1 MNGQPK
7 IWREVGHRVGATLC
21 GRGFCVSVSAQ
32 LPCLLGLGV
41 VAALAYWLGAA
52 PGWIIPMLA
61 GVLLGS
67 VEIVVAKEQE
77 RGES

>member
-21 GRGFCVSVSAQ
+21 GRNFCLKVSAQ

-52 PGWIIPMLA
+52 PGWVVPMLA
-61 GVLLGS
+61 GLILGG
-67 VEIVVAKEQE
+67 VEIIVAE

>member
-32 LPCLLGLGV
+32 LPCLAARASTGGRAVRHARFYENEDHKGLRIVLRWMTRYTEG
-41 VAALAYWLGAA
+41 GA
-52 PGWIIPMLA
+52 
-61 GVLLGS
+61 
-67 VEIVVAKEQE
+67 K
-77 RGES
+77 